1 MASKDQ
7 MMGFGI
13 LGVAIVLVIVYLWAL
28 LLSPWEFVI
37 GDYPLRWWA
46 FILPVAILVIG
57 VLGIAAWIG
66 YTMATT
72 PPPKP
77 LEEIP
82 ELSEDAEKKDES
94 GKAPP
99 PPPPEHK

>member
-7 MMGFGI
+7 AMGAGI
-13 LGVAIVLVIVYLWAL
+13 LAVAVVLIIVYLYWLFGPYTEWPLLGFSIRIWAL
-28 LLSPWEFVI
+28 I
-37 GDYPLRWWA
+37 
-46 FILPVAILVIG
+46 IPVLILVLA

-82 ELSEDAEKKDES
+82 ELSESADKKEETAEKGPVAETMK
-94 GKAPP
+94 
-99 PPPPEHK
+99 

>member
-7 MMGFGI
+7 AMGAGI
-13 LGVAIVLVIVYLWAL
+13 LAIAIVIIVVYIYWLFGPYTDWYFLDYNIRTWAL
-28 LLSPWEFVI
+28 IIP
-37 GDYPLRWWA
+37 
-46 FILPVAILVIG
+46 ILVM
-57 VLGIAAWIG
+57 VLAVLLIAAWIG

-82 ELSEDAEKKDES
+82 ELSETADKKEETAANPT
-94 GKAPP
+94 GEAK
-99 PPPPEHK
+99 K

>member
-7 MMGFGI
+7 AMGAGI
-13 LGVAIVLVIVYLWAL
+13 LAVALVLIVAYIYWLFGPYPDWYFLGYTIKTWAL
-28 LLSPWEFVI
+28 IIPILIMVLAVLL
-37 GDYPLRWWA
+37 
-46 FILPVAILVIG
+46 
-57 VLGIAAWIG
+57 IAAWIG

-82 ELSEDAEKKDES
+82 ELSETSEKKEDAAAGS
-94 GKAPP
+94 PADTNK
-99 PPPPEHK
+99 K